1 MDDEKIRWKETGY
14 KSIVKKYMILF
25 SGMTLLVYTV
35 FIIISDILTGPPI
48 QLTMII
54 GIIVIIFS
62 AISPLF
68 SLKTAKKRV
77 GYDLENVYYIDRD
90 GRKEKLRF
98 NDIDD
103 IYVPSQEDSGIIVT
117 TKDAE
122 RVIVGPGTG
131 GKYGR
136 SLIEEYKRWIN
147 ENTDKE
153 ASVEFVSYDIPFVKW
168 GKYVIDLN
176 ED

>member
-1 MDDEKIRWKETGY
+1 
-14 KSIVKKYMILF
+14 MILF
-25 SGMTLLVYTV
+25 SGMSILGFTIVAIIENIILNQPIRLL
-35 FIIISDILTGPPI
+35 L
-48 QLTMII
+48 II
-54 GIIVIIFS
+54 GIIGTIFLTVV
-62 AISPLF
+62 PLF
-68 SLKTAKKRV
+68 SLKSAKKRV
-77 GYDLENVYYIDRD
+77 GYDLENVYYIDRE

-103 IYVPSQEDSGIIVT
+103 ISVPSQEDSGIIVT
-117 TKDAE
+117 TKGDE
-122 RVIVGPGTG
+122 RVILGPGTG

-153 ASVEFVSYDIPFVKW
+153 ASVEFVSYDMPFVKW
-168 GKYVIDLN
+168 GKYVIDPN